1 MLIRIHPSKVNMD
14 AKKTATRLTGFK
26 GRKHGKCMKMRRKA
40 PIIVRFFKYTPSNAT
55 PVTFFLYCENLW
67 ASMQVASSPDLD
79 GPRTAVSLCAARI
92 PAVLVGLPMSP
103 RSRRHQ
109 AWKKTNSQTCVNM
122 THMHTHNVEY
132 YPRCCGRCC

>member
-14 AKKTATRLTGFK
+14 AKKTATRLTGSK
-26 GRKHGKCMKMRRKA
+26 GRKHGKCEEKRQSLSD
-40 PIIVRFFKYTPSNAT
+40 FLSTPSNAT
-55 PVTFFLYCENLW
+55 PVTFVLYCGNLSLW

-79 GPRTAVSLCAARI
+79 GPTTAVSLCAARI

-109 AWKKTNSQTCVNM
+109 GWKKTKPNM
-122 THMHTHNVEY
+122 RKHDTHAHAHNVKY